1 MTTESIFSV
10 ANKAIVVTG
19 ASGAIGFAIS
29 NHLTLHGA
37 QVIGVDIEYPRSKF
51 SGSFEMLDCSLDIEV
66 AKFAKRI
73 EHICPDAIVC
83 CAGIAGEVAD
93 AEMLSLEK
101 FRTCIA
107 SSLETSALMVKHFCG
122 QMKKRKD
129 GQFVFLSST
138 AGLRGNALMPAYT
151 AAKHGIIGLT
161 RAYARELGPWGIR
174 CNAVLPGLINSPMAL
189 SIQTQ
194 LANRRNEDF
203 VAKELLI
210 GASTGVP
217 IGRIGEPQDVA
228 NAVHFL
234 ISKASSYC
242 NGLMLNVDGG
252 LLAK

>member
-10 ANKAIVVTG
+10 ANKTIVIAG
-19 ASGAIGFAIS
+19 ASGAIGFAIAS
-29 NHLTLHGA
+29 HLSLQGA

-51 SGSFEMLDCSLDIEV
+51 SGSFEMLDCSSDDEV

-73 EHICPDAIVC
+73 EHFCPSSIVC
-83 CAGIAGEVAD
+83 CSGSSGEVVD
-93 AEMLSLEK
+93 AEMLNLEK
-101 FRTCIA
+101 FRACIA
-107 SSLETSALMVKHFCG
+107 SSLETSALMVKHFCE

-129 GQFVFLSST
+129 GQIVFLSST

-189 SIQTQ
+189 DIQAQ
-194 LANRRNEDF
+194 LAKRRNKDF
-203 VAKELLI
+203 VSTGLLL

-217 IGRIGEPQDVA
+217 LGRIGEPQDVA

-252 LLAK
+252 LLVK